1 MNAMKRMLL
10 MTMAAS
16 MILVLAIP
24 EPARAEF
31 GYFGR
36 DFSAL
41 YVFGDSLSDP
51 GNTYALRGEITT
63 APYEPI
69 PEFPYDSRR
78 FSNGKTWVEV
88 LARETRNFRGA
99 RPAYLRPWFGNYAVA
114 GARTSG
120 TNDLKPTF
128 GDQVGDYLENVGG
141 AADPDALYVVQFGG
155 NDIRDALEAGLTG
168 GDPSAVLTEALGA
181 LAHNIGVLSQAGA
194 RKFLVANA
202 PNLGRVPV
210 IAALGAQA
218 PAEQLSIGYNMGLD
232 GILAQLAA
240 GGLEIYRLDLFSFV
254 DAATQMPLGFGFGDA
269 MTPCLQVFT
278 PPATGVCDDPDQRLF
293 WDGLHPTRAGHRL
306 VGTIAINALS
316 LD

>member
-1 MNAMKRMLL
+1 MNETRRTLL
-10 MTMAAS
+10 MALAAS
-16 MILVLAIP
+16 MIFVLALP
-24 EPARAEF
+24 GAAQAEF
-31 GYFGR
+31 RYFER

-51 GNTYALRGEITT
+51 GNTYALRGETTT
-63 APYEPI
+63 APYAPI

-78 FSNGKTWVEV
+78 FSNGKTWVEI
-88 LARETRNFRGA
+88 LAIELRNFRGA
-99 RPAYLRPWFGNYAVA
+99 RPAYRRPWFGNYAVA
-114 GARTSG
+114 GARSQG
-120 TNDLKPTF
+120 SNDLKPTF
-128 GDQVGDYLENVGG
+128 GDQVNDYLRNVGG

-155 NDIRDALEAGLTG
+155 NDIRDALEAGLAG
-168 GDPSAVLTEALGA
+168 GDPNAVLGEALGA
-181 LAHNIGVLSQAGA
+181 LAYNIGVLSQAGA
-194 RKFLVANA
+194 RKFLIANA

-210 IAALGAQA
+210 IGALGASG
-218 PAEQLSIGYNMGLD
+218 PAEALSIGFNMGLD

-254 DAATQMPLGFGFGDA
+254 DAATQMPLGFGFADA

-278 PPATGVCDDPDQRLF
+278 SPNSGVCDDPDQRLF
-293 WDGLHPTRAGHRL
+293 WDGLHPTRAGHRI